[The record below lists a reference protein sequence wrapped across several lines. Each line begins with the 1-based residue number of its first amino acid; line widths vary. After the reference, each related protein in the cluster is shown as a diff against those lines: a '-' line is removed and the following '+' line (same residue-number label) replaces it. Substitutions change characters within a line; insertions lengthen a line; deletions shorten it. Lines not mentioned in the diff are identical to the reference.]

1 VGPDLVRW
9 VDQKVKAEDGDS
21 PHPMLRTALA

>member
-1 VGPDLVRW
+1 VRW